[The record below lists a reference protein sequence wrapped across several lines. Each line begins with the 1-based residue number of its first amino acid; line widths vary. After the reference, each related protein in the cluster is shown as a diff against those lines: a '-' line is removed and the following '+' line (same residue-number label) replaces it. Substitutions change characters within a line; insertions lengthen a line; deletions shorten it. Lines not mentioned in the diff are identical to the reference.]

1 MAMRAIDTEAIGE
14 LAMALHQPYDL
25 EPVDTGL
32 VGGDM
37 FVYSE
42 PLEGPAF
49 DGELRVL
56 APSTLVCWVMYLGVD
71 RHPFRDPVAAM
82 IYLRVLGVRDET

>member
-1 MAMRAIDTEAIGE
+1 
-14 LAMALHQPYDL
+14 MALHQPYDM

-32 VGGDM
+32 VGGDV
-37 FVYSE
+37 FVYE
-42 PLEGPAF
+42 DPLDGPDY

-71 RHPFRDPVAAM
+71 RHPFRDPLAAM
-82 IYLRVLGVRDET
+82 CYLRAIGCREDEPA